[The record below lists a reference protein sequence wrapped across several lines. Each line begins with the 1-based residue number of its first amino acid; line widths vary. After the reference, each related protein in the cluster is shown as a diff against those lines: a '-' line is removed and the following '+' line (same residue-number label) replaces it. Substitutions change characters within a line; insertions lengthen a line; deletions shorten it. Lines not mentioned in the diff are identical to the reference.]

1 MAHNKKFGEFFTAVS
16 AVPAQAVT
24 STALAA
30 SSVNATGYD
39 RATFIFEVGNHSSTT
54 AHLASGSLLW
64 KAATSGATYYAITG
78 ASFGAHISGVT
89 GSSMANYIIDIDVD
103 QSYPW
108 LWVSAQNSNTE
119 AYYSVTC
126 LLRTPGDMPPDSLS
140 GQIVYV

>member
-1 MAHNKKFGEFFTAVS
+1 MAHNKKFGEFMTAVS

-54 AHLASGSLLW
+54 AALAAGSLLW
-64 KAATSGATYYAITG
+64 KAATSGDTYYAITG
-78 ASFGAHISGVT
+78 ASFGRISGVT

-103 QSYPW
+103 QDYPW
-108 LWVSAQNSNTE
+108 LWVSAFNSNTLG
-119 AYYSVTC
+119 YYSVTC
-126 LLRTPGDMPPDSLS
+126 LLRTPQDMPPDSLS

>member
-1 MAHNKKFGEFFTAVS
+1 MAHNKKFGDFMTAVS

-24 STALAA
+24 STQLAA
-30 SSVNATGYD
+30 SSVNATGFD

-54 AHLASGSLLW
+54 AALAAGSLLW

-78 ASFGAHISGVT
+78 ASFGRISGVT
-89 GSSMANYIIDIDVD
+89 GSSKANYVIDIDVD

-108 LWVSAQNSNTE
+108 LWVSAFNSNTLG
-119 AYYSVTC
+119 YYSVTC
-126 LLRTPGDMPPDSLS
+126 LLRTPQDMPPDSLS

>member
-1 MAHNKKFGEFFTAVS
+1 MAHNKKFGEFMTAVS
-16 AVPAQAVT
+16 AVPAQLVT
-24 STALAA
+24 STKLEA
-30 SSVNATGYD
+30 SSVDATGYD

-54 AHLASGSLLW
+54 AALAAGSIVW

-78 ASFGAHISGVT
+78 ASFGRISGIT
-89 GSSMANYIIDIDVD
+89 GSSMTNYIIDMDVD

-108 LWVSAQNSNTE
+108 LLVSAQNSNTA

-126 LLRTPGDMPPDSLS
+126 ILRTPEAMPPDSLS

>member
-1 MAHNKKFGEFFTAVS
+1 MAHNKKFGDFMTAVS

-24 STALAA
+24 STQLAA
-30 SSVNATGYD
+30 SSVNATGFD

-54 AHLASGSLLW
+54 AALAAGSVLW

-78 ASFGAHISGVT
+78 ASFGRISGVT
-89 GSSMANYIIDIDVD
+89 GSSKANYVIDIDVD

-108 LWVSAQNSNTE
+108 LWVSAFNSNTLG
-119 AYYSVTC
+119 YYSVTC
-126 LLRTPGDMPPDSLS
+126 LLRTPQDMPPDSLS

>member
-1 MAHNKKFGEFFTAVS
+1 MAHNKKFGDFMTAVS

-24 STALAA
+24 STQLAA
-30 SSVNATGYD
+30 SSVNATGFD

-54 AHLASGSLLW
+54 AALAAGSVVW
-64 KAATSGATYYAITG
+64 KASTSGATYYPITG
-78 ASFGAHISGVT
+78 ASFGRISGVT

-108 LWVSAQNSNTE
+108 LWVSAFNSNTLG
-119 AYYSVTC
+119 YYSVTC
-126 LLRTPGDMPPDSLS
+126 LLRTPQDMPPDSLS